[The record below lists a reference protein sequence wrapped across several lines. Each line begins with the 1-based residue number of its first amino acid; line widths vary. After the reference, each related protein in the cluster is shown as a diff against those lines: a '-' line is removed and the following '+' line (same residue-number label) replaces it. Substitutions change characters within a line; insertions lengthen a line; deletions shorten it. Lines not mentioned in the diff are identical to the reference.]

1 MTFILF
7 IGGIGVLLYRVT
19 TPEDRVRYL
28 KIALANWNH
37 LKAAATKPR
46 PELDQFDAALRAR
59 TSRLL
64 LTPASVAVMVAIWAA
79 MFWSRGGD
87 EATHVLS
94 WGGSIGTRTTNG
106 EWWRLMT
113 SMFVHGSVVMLALN
127 GAAIY
132 QVGGVLERLAGRG
145 TVAAVFVLSGILAAI
160 ASIASQPVTVTAGAS
175 GGLFGLYG
183 LMIAAVVMSRRP
195 SSEVPEEFR
204 IAIPPIAIRRIATVA
219 VGMLL
224 VNAISGSLTF
234 AAELAALATGLTGGV
249 VLMRGIAECV
259 PPAQRL
265 AATTAGGL
273 LLAILTAWPLNGISD
288 VRPEIARLVAT
299 EDRTAA
305 AYVAELERLK
315 KGKTTADGVA
325 NVIDA
330 KISPELEDV
339 DARLKALKKVPPE
352 HQAMLNDAQEY
363 LRLRAESWRLRAASL
378 RAAAR
383 SPAQRKAA
391 SDGDD
396 RAAGAKWRTRV
407 EAQFRST
414 RAAIGK
420 AEAVERS
427 SLEVFAKLKAAV

>member
-1 MTFILF
+1 
-7 IGGIGVLLYRVT
+7 
-19 TPEDRVRYL
+19 
-28 KIALANWNH
+28 
-37 LKAAATKPR
+37 
-46 PELDQFDAALRAR
+46 
-59 TSRLL
+59 
-64 LTPASVAVMVAIWAA
+64 
-79 MFWSRGGD
+79 
-87 EATHVLS
+87 
-94 WGGSIGTRTTNG
+94 
-106 EWWRLMT
+106 
-113 SMFVHGSVVMLALN
+113 
-127 GAAIY
+127 
-132 QVGGVLERLAGRG
+132 
-145 TVAAVFVLSGILAAI
+145 
-160 ASIASQPVTVTAGAS
+160 VTVTAGAS

-224 VNAISGSLTF
+224 VNAIGGSLTF

-315 KGKTTADGVA
+315 KGKTTGEGVA
-325 NVIDA
+325 HVIDA
-330 KISPELEDV
+330 TISPELEKV

-352 HQAMLNDAQEY
+352 HQAMMNDAQEF

-378 RAAAR
+378 RAATR

-391 SDGDD
+391 SNGDD
-396 RAAGAKWRTRV
+396 VVAGANWRSRV

-420 AEAVERS
+420 AETVERS
-427 SLEVFAKLKAAV
+427 SLEVLERLKSAV

>member
-1 MTFILF
+1 VTFILF
-7 IGGIGVLLYRVT
+7 IGAIAGLLYRVT
-19 TPEDRVRYL
+19 TPEDRLRYL
-28 KIALANWNH
+28 QIALANWYQV
-37 LKAAATKPR
+37 KAAATKPR

-64 LTPASVAVMVAIWAA
+64 ITPAFIAVMVAIWAA
-79 MFWSRGGD
+79 MLWSGGD
-87 EATHVLS
+87 EATRVLS
-94 WGGSIGTRTTNG
+94 WGGSTGTRTTNG
-106 EWWRLMT
+106 EWWRLVT
-113 SMFVHGSVVMLALN
+113 SMFVHTSIVMLALN

-132 QVGGVLERLAGRG
+132 QVGCLLERLAGLG
-145 TVAAVFVLSGILAAI
+145 TVASVFIVSGILAAI
-160 ASIASQPVTVTAGAS
+160 TSIAGQPVMVTAGAT

-183 LMIAAVVMSRRP
+183 LTIATVVMSRRP

-204 IAIPPIAIRRIATVA
+204 IAIPPLAIRRIATVA
-219 VGMLL
+219 VVMLF
-224 VNAISGSLTF
+224 VNAIGGSLTF
-234 AAELAALATGLTGGV
+234 AAELAALATGLAAGV
-249 VLMRGIAECV
+249 VLMRGIAESV

-288 VRPEIARLVAT
+288 VRPEIARVVAT
-299 EDRTAA
+299 EDRTAS

-315 KGKTTADGVA
+315 KGKTTAEGVA
-325 NVIDA
+325 HVIDA
-330 KISPELEDV
+330 TISPALEEV

-352 HQAMLNDAQEY
+352 HQAMLNDAQQY

-378 RAAAR
+378 RAATR
-383 SPAQRKAA
+383 TPAQRKAA
-391 SDGDD
+391 SYGDD
-396 RAAGAKWRTRV
+396 LAADANWRTRV

-414 RAAIGK
+414 RAAAGK